1 MINVILFRSYY
12 GAKFIFSFSIPA
24 LVMRSCIRRGSDIKI
39 NEYDATIRK
48 LHSTR
53 FWDWRIL
60 SKNLIT
66 NALIIVLYLNFCLFF
81 NEVYTTKVINLR

>member
-1 MINVILFRSYY
+1 MSFYSEIIMALN
-12 GAKFIFSFSIPA
+12 FIFSFSISS
-24 LVMRSCIRRGSDIKI
+24 LVMRQCIRRGSDIKI

-53 FWDWRIL
+53 FWEWRIL
-60 SKNLIT
+60 SKKLIT
-66 NALIIVLYLNFCLFF
+66 NPLITVLYLNFCLFF